1 MIEHALY
8 YASIGWP
15 VIPLMPAMKIPAI
28 SKAAGGQGSKD
39 ATTDEFAL
47 RSWWNM
53 DPNYNVGVVM
63 NNESGMLAL
72 DIDPRNGGT
81 EGFAALC
88 TQGEFPLTYT
98 VATPTGGTHY
108 YFRHPGVKLYGK
120 LKSYPGID
128 VQAGGK
134 YVVAPPSI
142 HPDGGRYELSANYEV
157 AELPAWLLAILARP
171 AQPAHAKD
179 AVAVDPNDD
188 RPGAIFNRTATWE
201 EVLEPAGWVLE
212 FEDYDGEKFWRRP
225 GKDEGWSA
233 STGYNGTDLLW
244 VFTSSTEFE
253 PDTSYTKFGAH
264 ALLNYGG
271 DYSEAGIDL
280 AELNDQ
286 SGAAAQDI
294 TAAFENAQLIATS
307 TAEPLPEGDFVPAFQ
322 PESFVGQFMRYA
334 SMLTDASLEYHE
346 ASALVLLATLTHG
359 IKIELDPYPDGL
371 STNLFLVL
379 VGGST
384 RSRKSTAQ
392 NIAKNMIKSALPKS
406 LLPSRMTGE
415 AAIYTMVGMSGKP
428 ALWLPDEFGVLLGQI
443 FKRDFMRP
451 LEELM
456 LSLYGGEDYSYRT
469 VRDTVTVTDPHLSIL
484 AAATPESLSLAG
496 PGALLGG
503 LLPRFGVVFPA
514 APPPERAVGVSRGV
528 DGEKAALVTRMR
540 AIIGSVH
547 APSQSLNRVK
557 FEPEAVA
564 ILASY
569 GSSLAGEGVHVD
581 RLPMMLYK
589 VAALSALADGR
600 RLVNAY
606 DAGIS
611 TVVINRWAEGSR
623 RLQPFLRRKATDL
636 ELERLIDA
644 VTTQLRA
651 TGGSALRSHI
661 SRPLKLDK
669 GSASRVRDTMVEW
682 GHLHAGPS
690 KLHGNAEMWTLLEA
704 IE

>member
-8 YASIGWP
+8 YASRGWP
-15 VIPLMPAMKIPAI
+15 VIPLRPAMKVPWTPH
-28 SKAAGGQGSKD
+28 GGKD
-39 ATTDEFAL
+39 ASTDPATIHA
-47 RSWWNM
+47 WWAAEPAGNI
-53 DPNYNVGVVM
+53 GVVM
-63 NNESGMLAL
+63 NVESGMLAL
-72 DIDPRNGGT
+72 DVDPRNGGD
-81 EGFAALC
+81 ESWQRLWWDHAEP
-88 TQGEFPLTYT
+88 QTYC
-98 VATPTGGTHY
+98 VKTPTGGRHY
-108 YFRHPGVKLYGK
+108 YFKHPGVKLFGK
-120 LKSYPGID
+120 LKDFPGID
-128 VQAGGK
+128 IQAGGK
-134 YVVAPPSI
+134 YVVAPPSV
-142 HPDGGRYELSANYEV
+142 HPDGGQYEWADGLEV
-157 AELPAWLLAILARP
+157 FDLPDWLRAVLARP
-171 AQPAHAKD
+171 TQPAHAKD
-179 AVAVDPNDD
+179 AIAVDPNDD
-188 RPGAIFNRTATWE
+188 RPGAIFNRTTTWE

-212 FEDYDGEKFWRRP
+212 SEDYDGEKFWRRP
-225 GKDEGWSA
+225 GKEEGWGA

-253 PDTSYTKFGAH
+253 PDTSYTKFGAW

-271 DYSEAGIDL
+271 DYSEAGKDL

-286 SGAAAQDI
+286 AGTGAQDI
-294 TAAFENAQLIATS
+294 MAAFQNAQLIATS
-307 TAEPLPEGDFVPAFQ
+307 VEPPLATADFAPAF
-322 PESFVGQFMRYA
+322 PAESFVGQYMRYA
-334 SMLTDASLEYHE
+334 TMLTDASPEYHE
-346 ASALVLLATLTHG
+346 AGALILLATLTHG
-359 IKIELDPYPDGL
+359 VKIELDPYPDGL
-371 STNLFLVL
+371 STNLFLLL

-392 NIAKNMIKSALPKS
+392 NITRNLIKSALPKS

-469 VRDTVTVTDPHLSIL
+469 VRDTVTITDPHLSIL
-484 AAATPESLSLAG
+484 AAATPESLALAG

-528 DGEKAALVTRMR
+528 DGEKAALTTRMR
-540 AIIGSVH
+540 AILGSVQ
-547 APSQSLNRVK
+547 APGQSLNRVK
-557 FEPEAVA
+557 FEPDAVA
-564 ILASY
+564 VLASY
-569 GSSLAGEGVHVD
+569 GSSLSGEGVHVD

-589 VAALSALADGR
+589 VAALSALGDGR

-606 DAGIS
+606 DAGIA
-611 TVVINRWAEGSR
+611 TVVIHRWAEGSR

-636 ELERLIDA
+636 EMERTLDA
-644 VTTQLRA
+644 VREALRLA
-651 TGGSALRSHI
+651 GGSSLRSHI
-661 SRPLKLDK
+661 SRQLKLDK
-669 GSASRVRDTMVEW
+669 NSASRVRDTMVEW

-704 IE
+704 L